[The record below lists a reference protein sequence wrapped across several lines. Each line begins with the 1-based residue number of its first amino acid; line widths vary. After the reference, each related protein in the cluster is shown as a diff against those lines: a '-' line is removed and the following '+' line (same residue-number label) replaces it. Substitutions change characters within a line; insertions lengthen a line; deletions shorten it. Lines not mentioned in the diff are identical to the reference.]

1 MTVASNSGRPLGD
14 GTRGTSVML
23 LPDPAITPSAGD
35 DTDCLGSNKKLHVA
49 YSIGAT
55 PYTQDLDVKLLFKPA
70 GGTSYA
76 LNLNFV
82 GNEFVIFFQPT
93 DLWENG
99 SDNGIVIN

>member
-1 MTVASNSGRPLGD
+1 M
-14 GTRGTSVML
+14 
-23 LPDPAITPSAGD
+23 
-35 DTDCLGSNKKLHVA
+35 
-49 YSIGAT
+49 
-55 PYTQDLDVKLLFKPA
+55 KLLFKPA